1 MHLSGRRDIMSRVF
15 TAGLG
20 LALVMST
27 ALAGAAGAG
36 LAAADGSKAAPSV
49 VGRGCMTTAQEP
61 CSTARQY
68 KRAFTR
74 GDLGR
79 TPFSKSKFT
88 AAFKTKLRKAVVK
101 QGLIPPP
108 HARSGTAARG
118 SYKYDDWG
126 DYWDAFNNTLDCVA
140 PGAES
145 SCKKDFDKI
154 KPLKDP
160 AKVVVGCGGLAV
172 VAFYTAGSAVPAT
185 VAITGGLTCSWGMAI
200 SAW

>member
-1 MHLSGRRDIMSRVF
+1 MF
-15 TAGLG
+15 TVGLG

-27 ALAGAAGAG
+27 VLVGGGGHAPPAT
-36 LAAADGSKAAPSV
+36 ADGSKASSSV
-49 VGRGCMTTAQEP
+49 VSRGCMTTAQEP

-68 KRAFTR
+68 RRAFTR

-79 TPFSKSKFT
+79 TPYSKGEFT
-88 AAFKTKLRKAVVK
+88 RAFKTKLRRAVVK
-101 QGLIPPP
+101 KGLIPPP
-108 HARSGTAARG
+108 HARTGVAARG
-118 SYKYDDWG
+118 SYKYGDWG
-126 DYWDAFNNTLDCVA
+126 DYWDGFNNALDCVA

-154 KPLKDP
+154 NALKDP

-172 VAFYTAGSAVPAT
+172 VAFYTAGAAVPAT
-185 VAITGGLTCSWGMAI
+185 VAITGGLTCSWGMAV